1 VLALVPVGSDAAR
14 NAMSGAGWDGLGGA
28 LGTSVS
34 GDVDFD
40 ELAISEPLPDDVV
53 DAGFAP
59 DPEFF
64 SDDEITDNLGD
75 NGIPEVAIDAYLD
88 GADLANSI
96 EPDCGLPWSVLAA
109 IGRVESNHGRF
120 GGAQLRVDGYGTK
133 PIRGIA
139 LDGRPGIALVR
150 DTDRGALDGDDIYDR
165 AVGPMQIIPW
175 TWDAIGV
182 DANDDGRTDPNNIFD
197 AASGAGIYLCN
208 GGVDLTE
215 PGQLARAVR
224 RYNHT
229 DEYVRVVLELA
240 SAYDSGEIEPSPGVD
255 PATLGETPM
264 DPVIFD
270 DFESVDPAP
279 VRYSAPYTP
288 PAPAPAPSPGPSPAP
303 NPGPGPAP
311 TTPAPATTAPPA
323 PTTTTPPSTPTTRP
337 SPTTTP
343 PTPTTRPGPA
353 TTTPSTPTTAPGGPT
368 TTVPTTPTTRPGGPT
383 TTVPGGPSTTVPADP
398 GTTVPGDGGTTTSTT
413 SPAGDT
419 SSSIPPASVGWS
431 PTMLDFV
438 TTTVAERAAECSA
451 PGSSPVPTQPSVP
464 ASNPPCP
471 AATPPEEQG

>member
-1 VLALVPVGSDAAR
+1 
-14 NAMSGAGWDGLGGA
+14 
-28 LGTSVS
+28 
-34 GDVDFD
+34 
-40 ELAISEPLPDDVV
+40 
-53 DAGFAP
+53 
-59 DPEFF
+59 
-64 SDDEITDNLGD
+64 
-75 NGIPEVAIDAYLD
+75 
-88 GADLANSI
+88 
-96 EPDCGLPWSVLAA
+96 
-109 IGRVESNHGRF
+109 
-120 GGAQLRVDGYGTK
+120 
-133 PIRGIA
+133 
-139 LDGRPGIALVR
+139 
-150 DTDRGALDGDDIYDR
+150 
-165 AVGPMQIIPW
+165 
-175 TWDAIGV
+175 V

-197 AASGAGIYLCN
+197 AASGAGVYLCN

-279 VRYSAPYTP
+279 VRYSAPYAP
-288 PAPAPAPSPGPSPAP
+288 PAPALAPAPASPPGPPTPAP
-303 NPGPGPAP
+303 GAAPTAPGPAP
-311 TTPAPATTAPPA
+311 TTTAPPA
-323 PTTTTPPSTPTTRP
+323 PTTTTPSTPTTRPSPTTTPPTPTTRPSPTTTPSTPTTRP

-368 TTVPTTPTTRPGGPT
+368 TTVPGGP
-383 TTVPGGPSTTVPADP
+383 PTTVPADP
-398 GTTVPGDGGTTTSTT
+398 GTTVPGDGGTTTSTV

-419 SSSIPPASVGWS
+419 SSSTPPASVGWS